1 MNIFTVQIEFS
12 FVFPQANFSLISPNS
27 DIDRKNAPSPS
38 KIRSDEE
45 VETLQLTK
53 KEKKNSVEEKTEKP
67 SSAEKKTEE
76 NETKP
81 EEKPDDK
88 PATENGATE
97 EEKA

>member
-1 MNIFTVQIEFS
+1 M
-12 FVFPQANFSLISPNS
+12 
-27 DIDRKNAPSPS
+27 
-38 KIRSDEE
+38 
-45 VETLQLTK
+45 
-53 KEKKNSVEEKTEKP
+53 EEKTEKP

-81 EEKPDDK
+81 EDKPEDK